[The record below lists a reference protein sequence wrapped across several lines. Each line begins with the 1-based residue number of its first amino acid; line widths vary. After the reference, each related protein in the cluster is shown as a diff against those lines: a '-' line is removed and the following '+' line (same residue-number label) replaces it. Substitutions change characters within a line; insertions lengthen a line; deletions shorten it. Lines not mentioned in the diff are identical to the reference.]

1 MKKPKIR
8 ACTTLML
15 LFISVSTFAQ
25 QRTISYDLNRLVTE
39 HRLSVY
45 NREAS
50 PLNDQGQKGLKLSA
64 KYNDGVAWINDV
76 NFTNGIIE
84 LDVRG
89 KNVPQ
94 ESFLGVAFHGVDGKT
109 LDAVYFRPFNF
120 HAADSVQQ
128 IHMVQYV
135 SHPLYPW
142 NVLREKFNAQYEK
155 RISSPPNPD
164 AWFHV
169 RIEIRYPQV
178 LVFVNNQT
186 SPCLSVK
193 QLNNRQSG
201 KLGLWVGNGSDG
213 SFANLRVTFFN

>member
-1 MKKPKIR
+1 
-8 ACTTLML
+8 ML
-15 LFISVSTFAQ
+15 LFASVSTFAQ
-25 QRTISYDLNRLVTE
+25 QRTVNYDLQSLVSE
-39 HRLSVY
+39 HKISVY

-50 PLNDQGQKGLKLSA
+50 PLNDHGKKGLALSS

-76 NFTNGIIE
+76 TFTNGIIE

-89 KNVPQ
+89 KNIPQ
-94 ESFLGVAFHGVDGKT
+94 QSFLGVAFHGVDEKT

-120 HAADSVQQ
+120 HAVDSVQR

-142 NVLREKFNAQYEK
+142 DVLRQKFNAQYEK
-155 RISSPPNPD
+155 EIISPPSPD
-164 AWFHV
+164 EWFHV
-169 RIEIRYPQV
+169 RIEVRYPQV
-178 LVFVNNQT
+178 YVFVNNQ
-186 SPCLSVK
+186 SKPCLTVK

-213 SFANLRVTFFN
+213 SFANVKVTLF